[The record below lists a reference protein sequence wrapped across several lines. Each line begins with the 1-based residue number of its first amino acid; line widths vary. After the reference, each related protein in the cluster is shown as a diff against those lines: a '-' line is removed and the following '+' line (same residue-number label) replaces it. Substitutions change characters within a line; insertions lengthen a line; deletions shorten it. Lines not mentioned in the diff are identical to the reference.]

1 METTKPSFQDVLE
14 FVRLYR
20 RKNKLQREIQDVEK
34 KIRDNQKRVL
44 LLDNL
49 SDYIKPGM
57 SVEAIQ
63 GIIASMKSDYEDRVD
78 DYIIKNAELSKERRD
93 ISKKLKVMGSKAK
106 PCRSGGGQRRR
117 AVPRFPLFP
126 AFFCENFVPAT
137 ASPHRHFAIL
147 AREKRIDI
155 GKVSLILAGHLTQ
168 RRQGDIST
176 PLTSPTIDSP
186 EDKLRC

>member
-63 GIIASMKSDYEDRVD
+63 GIIASMRAITKIALMITSSKMPSCPKSAATSR
-78 DYIIKNAELSKERRD
+78 KN
-93 ISKKLKVMGSKAK
+93 
-106 PCRSGGGQRRR
+106 
-117 AVPRFPLFP
+117 
-126 AFFCENFVPAT
+126 
-137 ASPHRHFAIL
+137 
-147 AREKRIDI
+147 
-155 GKVSLILAGHLTQ
+155 
-168 RRQGDIST
+168 
-176 PLTSPTIDSP
+176 
-186 EDKLRC
+186 